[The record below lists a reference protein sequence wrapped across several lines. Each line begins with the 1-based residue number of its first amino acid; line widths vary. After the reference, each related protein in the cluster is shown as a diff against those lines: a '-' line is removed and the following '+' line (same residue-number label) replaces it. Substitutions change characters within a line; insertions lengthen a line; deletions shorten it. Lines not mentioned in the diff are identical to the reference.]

1 MKVKTLFLIA
11 FAILMTR
18 PLFSQEEGR
27 IIYTD
32 FEPDTLI
39 TPVKYKH
46 EGGELIDVNKD
57 AQWDICFV
65 KHFISVGYCVMD
77 MYSPTPRAWEFCR
90 KKYDDIPNHTAWN
103 DDMDITPSSV
113 GFPPNT
119 IVNIGLRHWIEDVG
133 YCYGWMRFS
142 YNQFSDCG
150 FNLTIYDMAYCTIPD
165 YPLKFG
171 QTDFVDIEE
180 NEYATSDVILF
191 PNPARDFVRVSTVNG
206 QQSTV
211 RVYNTLGMLVEEI
224 EMNSEEI
231 EINTASYNN
240 GVYFVRVDNGSSV
253 TVNRVVI
260 SK

>member
-18 PLFSQEEGR
+18 PLFSQEEGI

-32 FEPDTLI
+32 FEPDTII

-46 EGGELIDVNKD
+46 EGGEPIDVNKD
-57 AQWDICFV
+57 AQWDICFA
-65 KHFISVGYCVMD
+65 KHFISVGYCLLD

-90 KKYDDIPNHTAWN
+90 KKYDNIPNHTNWN
-103 DDMDITPSSV
+103 DDMNITPSTV

-180 NEYATSDVILF
+180 NEYATSDAILF
-191 PNPARDFVRVSTVNG
+191 PNPASDFVKLAVSRQPSV
-206 QQSTV
+206 V

-240 GVYFVRVDNGSSV
+240 GVYFVRVDDGSSV